1 MSDRAKVW
9 RGFQVWQGHLQVWGG
24 RLGRL
29 WEGAR
34 AFRENPRPRAAYA
47 LSVLFAI
54 NAVNFFDRQIGGA
67 LAEPIRKE
75 WSLSDSALG
84 ALGTAF
90 TLLYA
95 FVGIPL
101 GRLSDRSSRKRILGV
116 AVLVWSILTSLS
128 AVTRNYWQMFAT
140 RLGVGVGEA
149 ACAPAGTSLIG
160 DLFPPARRAR
170 AMSIFMLGLPIGIA
184 LSYLVSSFI
193 AHAWGWRAAFL
204 VAGIPGIICA
214 IAAMFIDEPARGMA
228 ETVSPASSDSGA
240 RPPRPRPGGG
250 NAEIAEA
257 PAQTRPRRPR
267 PTTVASTGSP
277 WRVLLAIPT
286 MWWLI
291 LSGAL
296 HNFNMYALGSFLAP
310 LLMRYH
316 GATLRQA
323 GLMAMLSYGLS
334 GIPGLLIGGALADRL
349 SLRRKNGR
357 LVVGAVS
364 ILVSVPLFLLALSRP
379 PHDTFSFVLLAGAAC
394 MAMYVYYSSV
404 YATLHDVVEP
414 SLRGT
419 AMALYFFAMYVLGA
433 SFGPIGT
440 GMASDFFTRRAAA
453 AAGATIFTTKALEP
467 FRGQGLHSAMYLIP
481 VLSILLTLVLF
492 AGSLTVA
499 GDMDKRDSGGS

>member
-1 MSDRAKVW
+1 MSDRS
-9 RGFQVWQGHLQVWGG
+9 
-24 RLGRL
+24 
-29 WEGAR
+29 
-34 AFRENPRPRAAYA
+34 RAAYA
-47 LSVLFAI
+47 LWVLFAI
-54 NAVNFFDRQIGGA
+54 NAMNFFDRQIGGA

-75 WSLSDSALG
+75 WNLSDSALG

-101 GRLSDRSSRKRILGV
+101 GRLSDRSSRKKILGI
-116 AVLVWSILTSLS
+116 AVFIWSLLTSFS
-128 AVTRNYWQMFAT
+128 ALTRSYWQMFAA
-140 RLGVGVGEA
+140 RLGVGAGEA
-149 ACAPAGTSLIG
+149 ACAPAATSLIG

-170 AMSIFMLGLPIGIA
+170 AMSVFMLGLPIGIA
-184 LSYLVSSFI
+184 LSYLVSSFV
-193 AHAWGWRAAFL
+193 AHTWGWRAAFF
-204 VAGIPGIICA
+204 VAGIPGVFCA
-214 IAAMFIDEPARGMA
+214 IAALFIDEPARGM
-228 ETVSPASSDSGA
+228 SDTRAVAA
-240 RPPRPRPGGG
+240 R
-250 NAEIAEA
+250 
-257 PAQTRPRRPR
+257 Q
-267 PTTVASTGSP
+267 GSP
-277 WRVLLAIPT
+277 WRVLLRIPT

-323 GLMAMLSYGLS
+323 GLMAMMSYGLS

-357 LVVGAVS
+357 LIVGAVS
-364 ILVSVPLFLLALSRP
+364 ILVSVPLLLLALSRP
-379 PHDTFSFVLLAGAAC
+379 AHDTFSFVVLAAGGC

-433 SFGPIGT
+433 SFGPIAT
-440 GMASDFFTRRAAA
+440 GMASDYFTRRTAS
-453 AAGATIFTTKALEP
+453 AAGIALQTTKALEP

-481 VLSILLTLVLF
+481 VLSTLLTLVLF
-492 AGSLTVA
+492 AASFTVA
-499 GDMDKRDSGGS
+499 GDMEKRDRGGS

>member
-1 MSDRAKVW
+1 MSDRS
-9 RGFQVWQGHLQVWGG
+9 
-24 RLGRL
+24 
-29 WEGAR
+29 R
-34 AFRENPRPRAAYA
+34 ATYA
-47 LSVLFAI
+47 LWVLFAI
-54 NAVNFFDRQIGGA
+54 NALNFFDRQIGGA

-75 WSLSDSALG
+75 WGLSDGALG

-101 GRLSDRSSRKRILGV
+101 GRLSDRTSRKRILGV
-116 AVLVWSILTSLS
+116 AVLLWSVLTSLS
-128 AVTRNYWQMFAT
+128 AVTRSYWQMFAT

-149 ACAPAGTSLIG
+149 ACAPAATSLIG

-184 LSYLVSSFI
+184 ASYLMSSFV
-193 AHAWGWRAAFL
+193 AHAWGWRAAFF
-204 VAGIPGIICA
+204 VAGIPGVFCV

-228 ETVSPASSDSGA
+228 ETRAVVP
-240 RPPRPRPGGG
+240 PPR
-250 NAEIAEA
+250 E
-257 PAQTRPRRPR
+257 
-267 PTTVASTGSP
+267 GSP
-277 WRVLLAIPT
+277 WRALLSIPT

-291 LSGAL
+291 ASGAL

-323 GLMAMLSYGLS
+323 GLMSMVIYGLS
-334 GIPGLLIGGALADRL
+334 GIPGLLIGGMLADRL
-349 SLRRKNGR
+349 SLQRKNGR
-357 LVVGAVS
+357 LLVGAVS
-364 ILVSVPLFLLALSRP
+364 ILVSAPLLLLALSRP
-379 PHDTFSFVLLAGAAC
+379 AHATVSFVLLAGAGC

-404 YATLHDVVEP
+404 YATLHDVVGP

-433 SFGPIGT
+433 SFGPIVT
-440 GMASDFFTRRAAA
+440 GMASDFFTRRAAI
-453 AAGATIFTTKALEP
+453 AAGSAIFTTKALEP
-467 FRGQGLHSAMYLIP
+467 FRGAGLHSAMYLIP

-492 AGSLTVA
+492 AGSRTVA
-499 GDMDKRDSGGS
+499 ADMEKRDRGGR